1 MAKMITLF
9 GREPSELRF
18 NDLKRERRC
27 QSFLLTRIKMMLNQA
42 YAEAEKNPNSTIRAD
57 KVAFFEMYKQHLEA
71 LMEECD
77 FWLDRR
83 AEPLSNSNGR
93 RHKSVIRGENAKRRK
108 RVIADNRVRYDLAQT
123 KDGFNVSWDRDT
135 FFLVATDRGYQ
146 TEEAV
151 VSMVGKELRLDRFR
165 AKLSLEDG
173 KFTWGQVL
181 VLGAFMEMT
190 PKEFCDTFLAGYFQE
205 AFGEYRADY
214 EHINKEALLKRARKE
229 NPLFDIPKVEIEV
242 GADGAP
248 IDEEVWFDE

>member
-1 MAKMITLF
+1 MTKMITLF

-27 QSFLLTRIKMMLNQA
+27 QTWLLTRIKMLLKQE
-42 YAEAEKNPNSTIRAD
+42 YKSQEKFDSQIRQD
-57 KVAFFEMYKQHLEA
+57 KVAFLEMYKQHLEA
-71 LMEECD
+71 LIQECD

-93 RHKSVIRGENAKRRK
+93 RHKSVIWGENAKRRK
-108 RVIADNRVRYDLAQT
+108 RVIADNAVRTRFNAT
-123 KDGFNVSWDRDT
+123 KDEFNVSWDRDT
-135 FFLVATDRGYQ
+135 FFLIATDRGYQ

-151 VSMVGKELRLDRFR
+151 VSMVGKELRLDRLK

-190 PKEFCDTFLAGYFQE
+190 PKEFCDTFLAGYFVE

-248 IDEEVWFDE
+248 IDEEEWFDE

>member
-1 MAKMITLF
+1 MTKMITLF

-27 QSFLLTRIKMMLNQA
+27 QTWLLTRIKMLLKQ
-42 YAEAEKNPNSTIRAD
+42 ECKSQEKFDSQIRQD
-57 KVAFFEMYKQHLEA
+57 KVAFLEMYKQHLEA
-71 LMEECD
+71 LIQECD

-146 TEEAV
+146 TEEMV
-151 VSMVGKELRLDRFR
+151 ISLVGKALNLDRNKAR
-165 AKLSLEDG
+165 IVLASG
-173 KFTWGQVL
+173 RFTWGQVL
-181 VLGAFMEMT
+181 VLGAEMQMT
-190 PKEFCDTFLAGYFQE
+190 PREFCDTFMSGYFTEQY
-205 AFGEYRADY
+205 GEFRADY
-214 EHINKEALLKRARKE
+214 ENINKLQLLKQAVKSAPQLE
-229 NPLFDIPKVEIEV
+229 EVVV
-242 GADGAP
+242 GADGKP
-248 IDEEVWFDE
+248 LDEEVWF

>member
-9 GREPSELRF
+9 GKEISELNF
-18 NDLKRERRC
+18 NELKRERRC
-27 QSFLLTRIKMMLNQA
+27 HTFLLTRVKMFLNHEL
-42 YAEAEKNPNSTIRAD
+42 AELEKFPDSQVRQD
-57 KVAFFEMYKQHLEA
+57 KVQFFEMYKQHLEA
-71 LMEECD
+71 IIQECD
-77 FWLDRR
+77 FYLDRR
-83 AEPLSNSNGR
+83 FEPASNAYHRNT
-93 RHKSVIRGENAKRRK
+93 KKQIREANERRRK
-108 RVIADNRVRYDLAQT
+108 NQILDNARAYKFNNQQ
-123 KDGFNVSWDRDT
+123 GFEVSWDRDK
-135 FFLVATDRGYQ
+135 FFLIANDRGYQ

-151 VSMVGKELRLDRFR
+151 VSMVGKELRLDRFK

-190 PKEFCDTFLAGYFQE
+190 PKEFCDTFLAGYFVE

-248 IDEEVWFDE
+248 IDEEDWFDE

>member
-135 FFLVATDRGYQ
+135 FFLIATDRGYQ

-151 VSMVGKELRLDRFR
+151 ISLVGKALNLDRNKAR
-165 AKLSLEDG
+165 IVLASG
-173 KFTWGQVL
+173 RFTWGQVL
-181 VLGAFMEMT
+181 VLGAEMQMT
-190 PKEFCDTFLAGYFQE
+190 PREFCDTFMSGYFTEQW
-205 AFGEYRADY
+205 GEFRADY
-214 EHINKEALLKRARKE
+214 ENINRLQLLKQAVKSAPQLE
-229 NPLFDIPKVEIEV
+229 EVVV
-242 GADGAP
+242 GADGKP
-248 IDEEVWFDE
+248 LDEEVWFDE

>member
-42 YAEAEKNPNSTIRAD
+42 YAEAEKNPSSTIRAD

-108 RVIADNRVRYDLAQT
+108 RVIADNRARDYLSQT
-123 KDGFNVSWDRDT
+123 KDDFNISWNRET

-151 VSMVGKELRLDRFR
+151 VSIVGKALNLDRNR
-165 AKLSLEDG
+165 ARIVLASG
-173 KFTWGQVL
+173 RFTWGQVL
-181 VLGAFMEMT
+181 VLGAEMQMT
-190 PKEFCDTFLAGYFQE
+190 PREFCDTFMSGYFTEQW
-205 AFGEYRADY
+205 GEFRADY
-214 EHINKEALLKRARKE
+214 ENINRLQLLKRAEKSAPQLE
-229 NPLFDIPKVEIEV
+229 EVVV
-242 GADGAP
+242 GADGKP
-248 IDEEVWFDE
+248 LDEEKWF